1 MSSNSTENKSTLFV
15 GGLDQEV
22 TEAILHAAFIPFGDI
37 VSIQLTVDPGSHN
50 QHKGYG
56 FVQYEEI
63 EDCDAAIDNMHLA
76 ELNGKVIKVNKAKP
90 QRVVAGSNRAVW
102 TDDAWLQKYAHPD
115 GNSNDND
122 DNVEEAQSPDHPPP
136 PSP

>member
-15 GGLDQEV
+15 GGLDQDM
-22 TEAILHAAFIPFGDI
+22 TEAILHAAFIPFGNI
-37 VSIQLTVDPGSHN
+37 VSVQLAVDPGSHN

-56 FVQYEEI
+56 FIQYEEI

-76 ELNGKVIKVNKAKP
+76 ELNGKVIKVNKAKA

-102 TDDAWLQKYAHPD
+102 TDDAWLQKHANPD
-115 GNSNDND
+115 EGTKDND
-122 DNVEEAQSPDHPPP
+122 DVEPQSPDHPPP